1 MKEFEQII
9 SEVKNFDLADEKSQL
24 DASMFSSKQKLAI
37 IKAVAYVIS
46 SDSIVTTEEQKFF
59 IQLLSVLRVNKD
71 MVKESFEDLD
81 DNEMISLLNNVTEE
95 QEAFI
100 LNCLAAAA
108 MSDEKLAEEEKVF
121 LESFSN
127 KDLSNNKFEICKQLL
142 TI

>member
-81 DNEMISLLNNVTEE
+81 DNEMISLLNNVAEE

>member
-100 LNCLAAAA
+100 LNCLAVAA

>member
-1 MKEFEQII
+1 
-9 SEVKNFDLADEKSQL
+9 
-24 DASMFSSKQKLAI
+24 
-37 IKAVAYVIS
+37 
-46 SDSIVTTEEQKFF
+46 
-59 IQLLSVLRVNKD
+59 

>member
-9 SEVKNFDLADEKSQL
+9 SEVKNFGLADEKSQL

>member
-81 DNEMISLLNNVTEE
+81 DNEMLSLLNNVTEE